1 MVKFILIVFICFS
14 VLLGQELQQT
24 EDACQ
29 SPLIIKA
36 NKEGMR
42 SIKVTELPQFVIDLW
57 KCRKEKNSKKL
68 FKRINEKTYMED
80 YKMSQQF
87 VGFTATCAYCSAASV
102 LIFYLVKL
110 SGN

>member
-24 EDACQ
+24 EE
-29 SPLIIKA
+29 A

-57 KCRKEKNSKKL
+57 KCRKEKNSKKI
-68 FKRINEKTYMED
+68 FKRINEKTYIED
-80 YKMSQQF
+80 YKTSQQL